1 MHNGVMT
8 TMIMMTEVIVM
19 IVILIRFNRM
29 IFVIKV
35 VILVIML
42 MIAIPITSMTR
53 KVFTINSCNISKKKA
68 PSK

>member
-1 MHNGVMT
+1 MHNGVMAA
-8 TMIMMTEVIVM
+8 MIMMTGVIVM
-19 IVILIRFNRM
+19 IVLLIRFNRM

-42 MIAIPITSMTR
+42 MIAIPITIMTR
-53 KVFTINSCNISKKKA
+53 VFTINNCNIIKKKA